1 VNHDGPV
8 PDAELVAAHL
18 RAGLD
23 ALGSIGGSVTP
34 DDVIGLVFARFCVGK

>member
-1 VNHDGPV
+1 
-8 PDAELVAAHL
+8 VAAHL

-23 ALGSIGGSVTP
+23 ALGTIGGSVTP